1 MPVHLALDTVVVVVV
16 LGLLGLLG
24 IVIRRR
30 VLQRRGGTFDC
41 SLRECRRPVGKGW
54 MLGVARYERDTLE
67 WHRVFSWSPRPRLV
81 VGRREL
87 MVLDRR
93 EPVGSEAHVLLAGAV
108 VVLCRSSGTELEL
121 AMNRGSLTGFLSWLE
136 SAPPGQTRIGV

>member
-1 MPVHLALDTVVVVVV
+1 MPVYLALDTVVVAVSVV
-16 LGLLGLLG
+16 LLSLLG

-41 SLRECRRPVGKGW
+41 SLREGGRPPGKGW
-54 MLGVARYERDTLE
+54 MLGVARYERETLE

-87 MVLDRR
+87 EVLDRR
-93 EPVGSEAHVLLAGAV
+93 EPVGAEVHVLLAGAV
-108 VVLCRSSGTELEL
+108 VVHCRSSGHELEL
-121 AMNRGSLTGFLSWLE
+121 AMNSGSLTGFLSWLE
-136 SAPPGQTRIGV
+136 SAPPGQTSITV

>member
-1 MPVHLALDTVVVVVV
+1 MGVLLALDTVVVAV
-16 LGLLGLLG
+16 LVILLSLLG

-67 WHRVFSWSPRPRLV
+67 WHRVFSWSPRPRLI

-87 MVLDRR
+87 EVLDRR
-93 EPVGSEAHVLLAGAV
+93 EPVGTEAHVLLAGAV
-108 VVLCRSSGTELEL
+108 IVLCRSAGNELEF
-121 AMNRGSLTGFLSWLE
+121 AMNSGSLTGFLSWLE
-136 SAPPGQTRIGV
+136 SAPPGQTSITV